1 MSNGQTV
8 RVVVDGMEVLATLNV
23 EQSRQFRRDGFD
35 VHSNVTISFTQVT
48 MYSMVS
54 INYYHTCKFQAIL
67 GGTIRIDGLTSPF
80 DLKVLIDSC

>member
-35 VHSNVTISFTQVT
+35 VHSNVTISFTQVA
-48 MYSMVS
+48 MYSVVS
-54 INYYHTCKFQAIL
+54 INYYHKFQAIL